1 MIKKAKIPKIIVPR
15 MIFRR
20 VRSLPNAFWKIP
32 RITQIDIIAASILN
46 KNIIGPRIMPLF
58 EMQFK
63 RVLSIDNRVSVTP
76 ILLIILCGVSSQ
88 KIL

>member
-1 MIKKAKIPKIIVPR
+1 

-76 ILLIILCGVSSQ
+76 ILLIILCGVACPPKTDPFAVLGFGS
-88 KIL
+88 KPDD